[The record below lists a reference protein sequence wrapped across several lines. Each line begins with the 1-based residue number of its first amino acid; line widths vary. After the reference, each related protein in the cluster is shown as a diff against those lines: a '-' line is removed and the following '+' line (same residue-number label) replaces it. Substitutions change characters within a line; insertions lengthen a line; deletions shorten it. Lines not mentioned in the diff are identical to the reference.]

1 MERKR
6 NPIENSHIEAVG
18 IEPSVEERYVEV
30 QEQAESGAWDVL
42 DSVGKKIKDKGWYK
56 SLFNGK
62 TKEELEKDKVS
73 PDLVARLVKSLEQGR
88 YIGPLETQPIS
99 WSDTKIYRDY
109 VQNFFDGMREV
120 TGRPTLNGVNFSHR
134 NIKEGE
140 QAFVEFTITSPAEYD
155 HRYLIHHGGTTKAGD
170 DSVVGGFG
178 EGVKVASFL
187 LLKNGVTNQ
196 VELGSGNWVA
206 RYYLDELP
214 EEDYPERVRGLH
226 LRAEFVEKGADGNFL
241 RFRVGEKSARGV
253 QAQLGEMKDFFWHE
267 GHPDFRDPTYANDF
281 GGFKILPRGRNG
293 NLYVAG
299 QRYEYGKPEAWSNAV
314 PGVHIWTFQK
324 ILERTRDRNYAPS
337 YEISNKVVEP
347 LVKAMNKEDLLKVFF
362 ESKDYWLDVSG
373 NSVAE
378 RIVSEVVRRLS
389 KELNQEEKN
398 ELKSKLPTDI
408 FAQGSKQDK
417 EYEKMLETA
426 GYRRCMYAFHDFGVP
441 TAQETVLS
449 LVETAKEP
457 ELESWENQRV
467 EILNRAVQ
475 VFIDSAKSNII
486 DRYTKFLKSPAD
498 KSSFKPYEEVYGDDD
513 DDLDWGYNFNPFD
526 DSTMGRLSAWDVIS
540 RFQHGE
546 IPPLAI
552 RETGS
557 LQLKGGK
564 GRIELHGFTRLF
576 PENIFLQKK
585 MLHGDF
591 LEALFTWSHEFA
603 HNISGEK
610 DFTAGFTDAERYL
623 HELLLITSFNN
634 DELKKLQ
641 AEWDNIKVSKRKNPK
656 PFENE

>member
-1 MERKR
+1 MEREHDPME
-6 NPIENSHIEAVG
+6 NPQIEAV
-18 IEPSVEERYVEV
+18 IESPVEERHIEV
-30 QEQAESGAWDVL
+30 LEQTESDSWGIL
-42 DSVGKKIKDKGWYK
+42 DSVGKKIKDNGWYK

-62 TKEELEKDKVS
+62 TKEQLETDRVS
-73 PDLVARLVKSLEQGR
+73 PDLVARLVRTLEQGR
-88 YIGPLETQPIS
+88 YIGPLVTQPIS

-109 VQNFFDGMREV
+109 VQNFFDGMGEV
-120 TGRPTLNGVNFSHR
+120 TGRPTLDGVNFSHR
-134 NIKEGE
+134 NVKEGG
-140 QAFVEFTITSPAEYD
+140 QSFVEFTITSPAEYD

-170 DSVVGGFG
+170 DRVAGGFG

-226 LRAEFVEKGADGNFL
+226 LRAEFVERDAKGNFL
-241 RFRVGEKSARGV
+241 RFRVGEKLAKNV
-253 QAQLGEMKDFFWHE
+253 QAQLSEMKDFFWHE
-267 GHPDFRDPTYANDF
+267 GHPDFREPTYANDF
-281 GGFKILPRGRNG
+281 GGFKILPRGRSG

-299 QRYEYGKPEAWSNAV
+299 QRYEYEKPEAWSNAV
-314 PGVHIWTFQK
+314 PGATVWTFQK
-324 ILERTRDRNYAPS
+324 VLERTRDRNYAPS
-337 YEISNKVVEP
+337 YEISDKVIEP
-347 LVKAMNKEDLLKVFF
+347 LVKAMTKEDLLKVFY
-362 ESKDYWLDVSG
+362 ECKDYWLDMKG

-378 RIVSEVVRRLS
+378 RIVSEVVHRLS
-389 KELNQEEKN
+389 KELTKEEKDD
-398 ELKSKLPTDI
+398 LKSKLPADI
-408 FAQGSKQDK
+408 FAQGGERDK

-426 GYRRCMYAFHDFGVP
+426 GYRRCMYEFRNFGVS
-441 TAQETVLS
+441 TARETVLS

-457 ELESWENQRV
+457 KLESWENQRV
-467 EILNRAVQ
+467 EILNRAVR

-498 KSSFKPYEEVYGDDD
+498 KELLELHEEGFSDSFNSSDY
-513 DDLDWGYNFNPFD
+513 
-526 DSTMGRLSAWDVIS
+526 SAMGRLSAWDVIS

-546 IPPLAI
+546 VPSLAI

-585 MLHGDF
+585 MLGGDF
-591 LEALFTWSHEFA
+591 LEALFTWFHEFA

-610 DFTAGFTDAERYL
+610 DFTAGFADAERYL

-641 AEWDNIKVSKRKNPK
+641 AEWDNIKVNKSKTPK
-656 PFENE
+656 SLEDE